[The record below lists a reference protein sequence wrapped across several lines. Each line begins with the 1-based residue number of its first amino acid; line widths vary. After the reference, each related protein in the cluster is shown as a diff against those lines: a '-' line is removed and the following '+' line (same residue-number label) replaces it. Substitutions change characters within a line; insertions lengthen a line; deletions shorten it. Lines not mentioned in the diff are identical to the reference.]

1 MKFTDLF
8 TTDMLSRLTAV
19 SVLDMAMTVLLS
31 FLLGS
36 FIFFVY
42 KKTFNG
48 VLYSA
53 GFGLTLIALCM
64 ISAVLILAV
73 SSNIVLSLGMVGALS
88 IVRFRTAIKEPLD
101 IAFLFWAIAAG
112 IILATGMIPL
122 AVFASVVIGIIML
135 RFANHSGR
143 ENPYILVVHLGD
155 SNAEEAVM
163 EMLCQ
168 NTERH
173 VLKGKTFSKDGREEL
188 TVEVL
193 LKNGESSFVR
203 EIQHTSNVEDVVM
216 VSYNGDYMQ

>member
-8 TTDMLSRLTAV
+8 TSDMLSRVTAV
-19 SVLDMAMTVLLS
+19 SVTDMVVTVVLS

-36 FIFFVY
+36 FIFYLY

-53 GFGLTLIALCM
+53 NFGMTLIALCM
-64 ISAVLILAV
+64 VSSVLILAV

-122 AVFASVVIGIIML
+122 AVFGSVVIGIIML
-135 RFANHSGR
+135 RFANHSGQ
-143 ENPYILVVHLGD
+143 ENPYILVVHLEN
-155 SNAEEAVM
+155 SEAEEAVITAI
-163 EMLCQ
+163 
-168 NTERH
+168 NNGTERH

-188 TVEVL
+188 TMEVL
-193 LKNGESSFVR
+193 LKNGESTFVK
-203 EIQHTSNVEDVVM
+203 EIHAIPKVEDVVM

>member
-1 MKFTDLF
+1 
-8 TTDMLSRLTAV
+8 MLAGVTAV
-19 SVLDMAMTVLLS
+19 SLTDMIMTVLLS

-122 AVFASVVIGIIML
+122 AVFASVIIGVIML

-143 ENPYILVVHLGD
+143 ENPYMLVVHLESSDG
-155 SNAEEAVM
+155 EEAA
-163 EMLCQ
+163 LALIRSSTRR
-168 NTERH
+168 N
-173 VLKGKTFSKDGREEL
+173 VLKGKTYSRDGRVEL

-193 LKNGESSFVR
+193 LKDGESGFVKKL
-203 EIQHTSNVEDVVM
+203 HSLAGVEDVVM

>member
-19 SVLDMAMTVLLS
+19 SVLDMVMTVLLS

-143 ENPYILVVHLGD
+143 ENPYILVVHLED

-163 EMLCQ
+163 EMLRK

-203 EIQHTSNVEDVVM
+203 EIQHISNVEDVVM